1 MKKAVLKCFV
11 IFTGNHLG
19 WSLFFISCYCFFVWQ
34 KRDFLDICCK
44 AIYEDNITW
53 TIPSL
58 NFSFVDKRL
67 KIPNLFV
74 WTREHYCM
82 LNYDSLK
89 LGAFK
94 DKIIPIGKWRENS
107 IGDNFFSIKALSKKF
122 GTWKHSCISYLKN

>member
-1 MKKAVLKCFV
+1 MKLNICVV
-11 IFTGNHLG
+11 V
-19 WSLFFISCYCFFVWQ
+19 FFYICQ
-34 KRDFLDICCK
+34 KRDFLDIFCK
-44 AIYEDNITW
+44 SIYEENMAW

-67 KIPNLFV
+67 KIPNPFV

-89 LGAFK
+89 LVAFK

-107 IGDNFFSIKALSKKF
+107 IGDNFYSMKDLSKKI
-122 GTWKHSCISYLKN
+122 GTWKHSYISYLKN